1 MEGSERCGRAEI
13 HIGALKNPVRRRSTK
28 LCKTG
33 DGLYGCESL
42 F

>member
-13 HIGALKNPVRRRSTK
+13 HIGALKNPVRRSTK